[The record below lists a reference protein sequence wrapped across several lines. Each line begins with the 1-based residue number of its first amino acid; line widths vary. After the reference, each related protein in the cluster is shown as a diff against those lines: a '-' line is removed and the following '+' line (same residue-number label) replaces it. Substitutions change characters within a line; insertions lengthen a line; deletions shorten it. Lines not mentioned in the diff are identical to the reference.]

1 MTAVLCLD
9 LCPVPLYPVLACPVQ
24 AGASLDD
31 DGATAPVN
39 DVRVGMDGW
48 SRRGGR
54 CSVGSTLCRMQQ
66 CSQDSKMAE

>member
-39 DVRVGMDGW
+39 DVRVGMDGAGEEGDAA
-48 SRRGGR
+48 SAAR
-54 CSVGSTLCRMQQ
+54 CAG
-66 CSQDSKMAE
+66 CSNAHRIAR